1 MPSIIPGWVYSIFAA
16 LIVGTII
23 VYACSISTLNVK
35 NQANSQQ
42 LKNIDE
48 YVAAQSLSLLSHT
61 TENNQITTQFLDI
74 PSSIGNQRFWIRI
87 ANDSSGAWVESGF
100 GTTLSS
106 NSVQMNIPANFDA
119 SGYFISGSGRAKLQC
134 QFENQIATLTLTS
147 E

>member
-1 MPSIIPGWVYSIFAA
+1 
-16 LIVGTII
+16 L
-23 VYACSISTLNVK
+23 K

-42 LKNIDE
+42 LKNIEE
-48 YVAAQSLSLLSHT
+48 YVATQSLSLLSHT
-61 TENNQITTQFLDI
+61 TENNQNTTQFLDI
-74 PSSIGNQRFWIRI
+74 PSSIGNQRFWIRM
-87 ANDSSGAWVESGF
+87 ANDSSSAWVESGF
-100 GTTLSS
+100 GTTPSS

>member
-23 VYACSISTLNVK
+23 VYACSIATLNVK
-35 NQANSQQ
+35 NQANIQQ

-48 YVAAQSLSLLSHT
+48 YVATQSLLLLSHT
-61 TENNQITTQFLDI
+61 TENNQNTTQFLDI
-74 PSSIGNQRFWIRI
+74 PSSIGNQRFWIQI

-106 NSVQMNIPANFDA
+106 NNLQMNIPADFDA